1 MESTELMKLLR
12 EGTSISLSE
21 EDYKELTY
29 QRMIKNVA
37 NYNELEGG
45 LKYLDCPTCKNKGY
59 IGKVEYDKETGMY
72 FEKYYRCKCM
82 KRRKL
87 LYLADKG
94 GLGKYITLRFTD
106 FEDSTE
112 WQKKL
117 KQLAINYCK
126 SKEDYWWAALGQSGS
141 GKTMISCTIANYLLL
156 EKEQEVMYVTWTDF
170 VSKLKRD
177 IMSDNAESVTDYLE
191 KVKKVKVLYLDELL
205 KKYTEADLRYLIE
218 IINYRYANNLKTIIS
233 SERMISE
240 LLEIDEATFGRVV
253 EKCGKYLVNI
263 GKDKSKNHRLQTLNL
278 GGNF

>member
-1 MESTELMKLLR
+1 
-12 EGTSISLSE
+12 
-21 EDYKELTY
+21 
-29 QRMIKNVA
+29 
-37 NYNELEGG
+37 
-45 LKYLDCPTCKNKGY
+45 
-59 IGKVEYDKETGMY
+59 MY
-72 FEKYYRCKCM
+72 
-82 KRRKL
+82 
-87 LYLADKG
+87 G
-94 GLGKYITLRFTD
+94 
-106 FEDSTE
+106 
-112 WQKKL
+112 
-117 KQLAINYCK
+117 
-126 SKEDYWWAALGQSGS
+126 
-141 GKTMISCTIANYLLL
+141 
-156 EKEQEVMYVTWTDF
+156 TWTDF
-170 VSKLKRD
+170 VSKLERD